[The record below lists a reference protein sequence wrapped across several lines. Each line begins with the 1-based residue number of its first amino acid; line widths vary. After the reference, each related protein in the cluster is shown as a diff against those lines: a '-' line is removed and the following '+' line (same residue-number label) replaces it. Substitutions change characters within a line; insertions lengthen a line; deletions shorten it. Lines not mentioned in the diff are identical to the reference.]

1 MNEERTIRYVTPPA
15 FFLGSLLLGV
25 WLADPS
31 RLEQLAK
38 DDFLHLAAAI
48 GASLFPIGFVI
59 TGVSTFILFLLS
71 LFSRSNEPYQAALDD
86 AAWGRIWQLLKFQ
99 EPPEKSRMNKLNAA
113 QTFDHELLPEQ
124 THAGAA
130 RLWSA
135 FNIAAHSSTALILSL
150 PAGHYFLAISWSAPW
165 VISTLL
171 FTFLLCGIAIVTWR
185 RHMAFLDL
193 QTRRDWNSLTGQSRS
208 GIGHAESIET
218 NPTHYSLLKIGK
230 ALNVKLESAIHAAM
244 RGKK

>member
-15 FFLGSLLLGV
+15 FFFGSLLLGA
-25 WLADPS
+25 WFADPS
-31 RLEQLAK
+31 KLAQLAK

-48 GASLFPIGFVI
+48 GASLFPIGFAI
-59 TGVSTFILFLLS
+59 TGISTFILWS
-71 LFSRSNEPYQAALDD
+71 LFSRSSNPYQAALDD
-86 AAWGRIWQLLKFQ
+86 TAWDRIWHLLKIQ
-99 EPPEKSRMNKLNAA
+99 EPRGKSKMDKLNAA
-113 QTFDHELLPEQ
+113 QTFDHELLPAQ

-150 PAGHYFLAISWSAPW
+150 PTGHYFLAISWSAPW
-165 VISTLL
+165 VVSTLL
-171 FTFLLCGIAIVTWR
+171 FTFLLWGIAIATWR
-185 RHMAFLDL
+185 RHMKFLDL
-193 QTRRDWNSLTGQSRS
+193 QTRRDWNSLTGESRS
-208 GIGHAESIET
+208 GIGHPESIET

-230 ALNVKLESAIHAAM
+230 ALDVKLERAIHAAM